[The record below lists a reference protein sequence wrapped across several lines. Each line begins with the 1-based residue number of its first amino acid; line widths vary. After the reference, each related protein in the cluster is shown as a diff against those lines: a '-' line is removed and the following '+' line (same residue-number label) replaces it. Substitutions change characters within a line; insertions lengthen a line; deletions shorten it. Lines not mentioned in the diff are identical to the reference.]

1 MRMGGPG
8 KVLDNLWHLGHEE
21 SAVYLLDGGNEAMI
35 INGGLRYIVPEVLR
49 QFEEFGID
57 EEKITKLLI
66 LHSHFDHVGIVPF
79 FKRRNPELEIYASP
93 RAWKI
98 LGMQNAID
106 TINAF
111 GRAITEKMGMAET
124 CSGYDLD
131 WRDDVTGVAVSEGDR
146 IRVGDIELHILET
159 PGHSSCHISTH
170 APQLKVLFPSDGG
183 GIPYKGTII
192 PSGNS
197 NFTQFQ
203 ENLEKLKPLE
213 FDYLCADHYGHV
225 VGAEARDYIGRS
237 IELARE
243 HRATIEEAYRRT
255 GDIDSTAQGMAAAF
269 FAENPDYFITRE
281 IFEGVYRQMVRH
293 IVNALEG
300 KGLRSEVR
308 D

>member
-1 MRMGGPG
+1 MGMGKPG
-8 KVLDNLWHLGHEE
+8 KVLDGLWYLGHEE
-21 SAVYLLDGGNEAMI
+21 SAVYLLDGGDEAMI

-57 EEKITKLLI
+57 EKKITKLLI

-79 FKRRNPELEIYASP
+79 FKRRHPEIEIYASP

-111 GRAITEKMGMAET
+111 GRTVTEKMGMAER

-131 WRDDVTGVAVSEGDR
+131 WRDDVSGVAVSEGDR

-159 PGHSSCHISTH
+159 PGHSSCHISAY

-203 ENLEKLKPLE
+203 ESLEKLKPLE
-213 FDYLCADHYGHV
+213 FDYLCADHYGYV
-225 VGAEARDYIGRS
+225 VGDEARNYITRS
-237 IELARE
+237 IDLARE
-243 HRATIEEAYRRT
+243 HRAKIEEVHRRT
-255 GDIDSTAQGMAAAF
+255 GDIDSTAQQMTAAF
-269 FAENPDYFITRE
+269 FAENPDYFISRE

-293 IVNALEG
+293 ITNALEG
-300 KGLRSEVR
+300 KGLRLEV
-308 D
+308 

>member
-1 MRMGGPG
+1 MRMVKPG

-21 SAVYLLDGGNEAMI
+21 SAVYLLECGDEAMI
-35 INGGLRYIVPEVLR
+35 INGGLRYILPQVLQ

-57 EEKITKLLI
+57 EGKITKLLI

-79 FKRRNPELEIYASP
+79 FKRHHPGLEIYASR

-98 LGMQNAID
+98 LGMQNAMD

-111 GRAITEKMGMAET
+111 GREVAEKMGMTER

-131 WRDDVTGVAVSEGDR
+131 WRDDVSGTDVSEGDR
-146 IRVGDIELHILET
+146 IHVGHIELHILET
-159 PGHSSCHISTH
+159 PGHSSCHISAY
-170 APQLKVLFPSDGG
+170 APELGVLLPSDGG
-183 GIPYKGTII
+183 GIPYKETII

-203 ENLEKLKPLE
+203 ESLEKLKPLK
-213 FDYLCADHYGHV
+213 FDYLCADHYGRV
-225 VGAEARDYIGRS
+225 VGEEARNYISRS

-243 HRATIEEAYRRT
+243 HRSTIEEAYRST
-255 GDIDSTAQGMAAAF
+255 GDIDATAKQMTAAF
-269 FAENPDYFITRE
+269 FAENPDYFITPE

-293 IVNALEG
+293 IANALDG
-300 KGLRSEVR
+300 KG
-308 D
+308 

>member
-1 MRMGGPG
+1 MRMSKPG
-8 KVLDNLWHLGHEE
+8 QILDNLWHLGYEE
-21 SAVYLLDGGNEAMI
+21 SAIYLLDGRDEAMV
-35 INGGLRYIVPEVLR
+35 INGGLRYIVPGVLR

-57 EEKITKLLI
+57 EGKITKLLI

-79 FKRRNPELEIYASP
+79 FKRRHPDLEIYASP

-111 GRAITEKMGMAET
+111 GRTVTEKMGMAER

-131 WRDDVTGVAVSEGDR
+131 WRDDVSGVAVSEGDR
-146 IRVGDIELHILET
+146 IRIGDIDLHILET
-159 PGHSSCHISTH
+159 PGHSSCHISAY

-203 ENLEKLKPLE
+203 ESLERLKPLE
-213 FDYLCADHYGHV
+213 FDYLCADHYGYV
-225 VGAEARDYIGRS
+225 VGDEARNYISRS

-243 HRATIEEAYRRT
+243 HRAKIEEAYRRT
-255 GDIDSTAQGMAAAF
+255 GDIDSTAQQMTDAF
-269 FAENPDYFITRE
+269 FAENPDYFISRE
-281 IFEGVYRQMVRH
+281 ISEGVYRQMVRH
-293 IVNALEG
+293 ITNALEG
-300 KGLRSEVR
+300 KGLR
-308 D
+308 